1 MTSLPIISNGK
12 PPACSGCLL
21 APSSRGFALDSG
33 DPLRAR
39 IAFVLEAPTQAEV
52 GYSLRPMMKR
62 SFLATEVACAA
73 ELKIRKAAYP
83 ELDERYLKVG
93 VPSVAGAGAMLD
105 SWVFRPLGLK
115 REECFVTSNLRCTPP
130 RGKTGKA
137 YPIGDVRTQAEYSC
151 RQWDRVPQFL
161 SNADKGAVAVCTILP
176 SDLMAQVTPLPLLI
190 ADIRKAME
198 FAATGLKVVVL
209 MGGKAAE
216 TYLGYGGTSQR
227 WRGHYQ
233 FIDAAWYDRTLARL
247 ANRAAGIKPEGA
259 RRKVSGR
266 KLWAAMDW
274 EAGAV
279 KEAPVTVK
287 KARKPKKAK
296 GEVGGDVITAEK
308 VTRKRTRRR
317 VDTTAG
323 LAGKDVVE
331 CRTEPKS
338 TSEGTQS
345 T

>member
-1 MTSLPIISNGK
+1 MTLPIISNGK
-12 PPACSGCLL
+12 PPGCSGCLL

-33 DPLRAR
+33 DPLKAR

-52 GYSLRPMMKR
+52 AYGLRPMMKR
-62 SFLATEVACAA
+62 SFLATQVACDA
-73 ELKIRKAAYP
+73 ELKLRREAYP
-83 ELDERYLKVG
+83 ELEPKYLMSG

-105 SWVFRPLGLK
+105 AWVFRPLGLK
-115 REECFVTSNLRCTPP
+115 REECFISQTIRCTPP

-137 YPIGDVRTQAEYSC
+137 YPIGDVRTQAESAC
-151 RQWDRVPQFL
+151 RQWDRLPQFL
-161 SNADKGAVAVCTILP
+161 SNASQGAVAVCTILP

-216 TYLGYGGTSQR
+216 TYLGYGSNAAR

-233 FIDAAWYDRTLARL
+233 FIDAAWYERTLARL

-279 KEAPVTVK
+279 REAPVKVK
-287 KARKPKKAK
+287 KARKPRKPK
-296 GEVGGDVITAEK
+296 EQGDVTGGAA
-308 VTRKRTRRR
+308 VTSKRTRKKRGES
-317 VDTTAG
+317 TG
-323 LAGKDVVE
+323 LAGDTGVE
-331 CRTEPKS
+331 GGAGA
-338 TSEGTQS
+338 TSEAKGA
-345 T
+345 